1 MRNARRG
8 RGAGLIAR
16 ATWVPVSSL
25 LAGALTWATV
35 TLLPGDAATR
45 ILGQN
50 VTPDR
55 LTELR
60 SRLGLDRPG
69 IVQFWD
75 WLSGLLTGNLGES
88 ALSGKPI
95 TELVFSRLGNSAIL
109 AGIAAVLAVTCGIA
123 LGAAIGRR
131 RTGRTTANATLIG
144 ASATPD
150 FVIGSLAVGLLA
162 VSWRVLPSLS
172 LIPPGHSALSRPHI
186 LVIPI
191 LAMAIPITIWIARYT
206 AAAVARHADA
216 AHVHTARLMGLSEP
230 RILLRHLLP
239 SALAPLVQLFGWMA
253 AVLVGSTVIVEQLVE
268 YPGIGS
274 LLIEAVSNRD
284 ITMTTAIV
292 TLLAAVVALTV
303 FGCDLLAARIDP
315 RMTTA

>member
-1 MRNARRG
+1 
-8 RGAGLIAR
+8 
-16 ATWVPVSSL
+16 
-25 LAGALTWATV
+25 
-35 TLLPGDAATR
+35 
-45 ILGQN
+45 
-50 VTPDR
+50 
-55 LTELR
+55 
-60 SRLGLDRPG
+60 
-69 IVQFWD
+69 
-75 WLSGLLTGNLGES
+75 
-88 ALSGKPI
+88 
-95 TELVFSRLGNSAIL
+95 
-109 AGIAAVLAVTCGIA
+109 
-123 LGAAIGRR
+123 
-131 RTGRTTANATLIG
+131 
-144 ASATPD
+144 
-150 FVIGSLAVGLLA
+150 
-162 VSWRVLPSLS
+162 
-172 LIPPGHSALSRPHI
+172 
-186 LVIPI
+186 
-191 LAMAIPITIWIARYT
+191 MAIPITIWIARYT